1 MSKEKSVVVAKSS
14 QEHEHYFR
22 AFVDGTGVRLKD
34 QDMFGNSYE
43 TEVDSFSAQH
53 LGDNTKFV
61 YRIISSK
68 HP

>member
-1 MSKEKSVVVAKSS
+1 MPKEKSVVVAKNS
-14 QEHEHYFR
+14 QAHELYFR

-34 QDMFGNSYE
+34 RDMFGNTFE
-43 TEVDSFSAQH
+43 TEVDIFSAQH

-61 YRIISSK
+61 YRIISSN

>member
-1 MSKEKSVVVAKSS
+1 MSKGKSVVVAKSS
-14 QEHEHYFR
+14 QEHELYFR

-34 QDMFGNSYE
+34 RDIFGNTFE
-43 TEVDSFSAQH
+43 TEVDIFSAQH

-68 HP
+68 RP

>member
-14 QEHEHYFR
+14 QEHELYFR

-43 TEVDSFSAQH
+43 TEVDIFSAQH

-61 YRIISSK
+61 YRISSN